1 MVMEG
6 PRLLI
11 LVSISAEAW
20 WRTTGNCSTR
30 TIVIS
35 KSAKFLLVTQT
46 NHIAAATPTT
56 LDLVCTMSVQQTLS
70 AAAARTEIWLKKLVF
85 RMDQVPDALTIV
97 EEQTFNFR
105 HNPEVILAISS
116 FILNF

>member
-1 MVMEG
+1 
-6 PRLLI
+6 
-11 LVSISAEAW
+11 
-20 WRTTGNCSTR
+20 
-30 TIVIS
+30 
-35 KSAKFLLVTQT
+35 
-46 NHIAAATPTT
+46 
-56 LDLVCTMSVQQTLS
+56 MSVQQTLS
-70 AAAARTEIWLKKLVF
+70 AAAARTEICLKKLVF